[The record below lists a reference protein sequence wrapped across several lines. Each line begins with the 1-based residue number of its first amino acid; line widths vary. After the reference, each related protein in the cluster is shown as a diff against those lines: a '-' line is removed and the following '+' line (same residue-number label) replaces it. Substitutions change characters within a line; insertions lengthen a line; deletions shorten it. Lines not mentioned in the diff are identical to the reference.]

1 MAGVIKIINGDK
13 HMDTKNN
20 QKNTPDNDK
29 DLDFLKIQ
37 YQVLANRELSHDNM
51 IWNVPSLLFVAQ
63 SLLWT
68 IALSPEIYIL
78 MRCLISV
85 ISTVMGFISLQL
97 FQRNRLMEIADSE
110 QLYSIE
116 QFFAQLKNGKSNSSI
131 IIHHQIKK
139 RTVLTKKTS
148 KSLMTILENNAFFRN
163 GILVKMRSFSLWI
176 TAFWLIF
183 VLSVI
188 ILLCNIF
195 EAVKTYTILLS

>member
-1 MAGVIKIINGDK
+1 
-13 HMDTKNN
+13 MDTKNN